1 MIDEKTLEE
10 IVRTVVRRILEQH
23 PELVGRSN
31 DEDVVMNHLG
41 RVLSEDDLNRC
52 RKQGKRAIR
61 VYKGTVI
68 TPLARDRAKDLGIDL
83 LFRDERHP
91 GRSR

>member
-10 IVRTVVRRILEQH
+10 IVRLVVRRILEQH
-23 PELVGRSN
+23 PELISRSD

-41 RVLSEDDLNRC
+41 RVVSEDDLIRC

-61 VYKGTVI
+61 MYKGTVI
-68 TPLARDRAKDLGIDL
+68 TPLARERARDLGIDL
-83 LFRDERHP
+83 IIRDERHP
-91 GRSR
+91 AR